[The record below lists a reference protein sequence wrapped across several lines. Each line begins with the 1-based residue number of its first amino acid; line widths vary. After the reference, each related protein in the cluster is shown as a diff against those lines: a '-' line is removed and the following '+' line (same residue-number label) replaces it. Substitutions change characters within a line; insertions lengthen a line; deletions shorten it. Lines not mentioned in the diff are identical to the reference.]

1 MAKALKPLIIVLF
14 ILSIVSAVLGGL
26 LFEKREI
33 LKDSVRKMLDG
44 YIAVARNI
52 EYKKL
57 NSANLENYDSMD
69 SELNGIKQAAKIKQN
84 DLVET
89 RGNLEKSAEELG
101 NTRDKLKVTRTELQE
116 TEDHI
121 VELQTDLSQKS
132 NELADKAEA
141 ISDLKEET
149 SGLLGQVG
157 ELESELVAK
166 AGDLSD
172 WKADYAS
179 LKEDYDDL
187 VRDMESRSGDGKS
200 SAPVD
205 IMDVRGK
212 ILVVDSEWNFV
223 VIDKGRNEEL
233 QPNVVFIVHRDQEP
247 VGKIRVRKVQDN
259 LSIAEISHTWDGQS
273 FTAGDEYIPPRA
285 SATL

>member
-26 LFEKREI
+26 LFGKREI
-33 LKDSVRKMLDG
+33 LKDSVKKMVTG

-52 EYKKL
+52 EYKQL
-57 NSANLENYDSMD
+57 NPTNLEDYDLID
-69 SELNGIKQAAKIKQN
+69 SELNGIKQAAKNKQG

-89 RGNLEKSAEELG
+89 KGNLEETEKELG
-101 NTRDKLKVTRTELQE
+101 NTEDELEVTRTELQE
-116 TEDHI
+116 TEDQV
-121 VELQTDLSQKS
+121 VELQNDVSQQS
-132 NELADKAEA
+132 NELADKEGT
-141 ISDLKEET
+141 ISDLKEEK

-157 ELESELVAK
+157 DLESDLAARVDELN
-166 AGDLSD
+166 D
-172 WKADYAS
+172 WKADYAD
-179 LKEDYDDL
+179 LKEDFDNL
-187 VRDMESRSGDGKS
+187 VIDVDSAVGDGS
-200 SAPVD
+200 TTPVD
-205 IMDVRGK
+205 IMDVRGR
-212 ILVVDSEWNFV
+212 ILVVDSDWNFV
-223 VIDKGRNEEL
+223 IIDKGRNEEL

-273 FTAGDEYIPPRA
+273 FTAGDEYIPPRS